1 MANKERQYLPPLA
14 ELVDSLTVDQIK
26 EVMIPEQKESFAQ
39 EMEKIAHDID
49 LIIEERGLKLSARL
63 IRIIIAIA
71 QMNLHIWYNKDKMQN
86 DSEKYMDLLKLS
98 HQLNGIR
105 NQMKN
110 ILLEEAGDK
119 EKSARR
125 TNYNTDGLEGWD
137 ISIR

>member
-14 ELVDSLTVDQIK
+14 ELVDSLTIAQIK
-26 EVMIPEQKESFAQ
+26 EVMIPEHKESLAQ

-71 QMNLHIWYNKDKMQN
+71 QMNLHIWHNKDKMQN

-110 ILLEEAGDK
+110 ILLEGAGDK

>member
-1 MANKERQYLPPLA
+1 MADKERQYLPPLA
-14 ELVDSLTVDQIK
+14 ELVDSLTINQIK
-26 EVMIPEQKESFAQ
+26 EVMIPQHKESFAR
-39 EMEKIAHDID
+39 EMKKIAHDID
-49 LIIEERGLKLSARL
+49 LIIEERSLKLSARL

-71 QMNLHIWYNKDKMQN
+71 QMNLHIWHNKDKMKD
-86 DSEKYMDLLKLS
+86 DSEKYTELLKLS

-110 ILLEEAGDK
+110 MLLEEIGDK
-119 EKSARR
+119 EKSARK

>member
-26 EVMIPEQKESFAQ
+26 EVMIPQQKESFAQ
-39 EMEKIAHDID
+39 EMGKIAHDID
-49 LIIEERGLKLSARL
+49 LIIEERDLKLSARL

-71 QMNLHIWYNKDKMQN
+71 QMNLHIWYHKDKMQN
-86 DSEKYMDLLKLS
+86 DSEKYMDLLKLA
-98 HQLNGIR
+98 HQLNGVR
-105 NQMKN
+105 NRMKN
-110 ILLEEAGDK
+110 ILLEEVGDK
-119 EKSARR
+119 EKSARK

>member
-1 MANKERQYLPPLA
+1 MADKERQYLPPCA
-14 ELVDSLTVDQIK
+14 ELIDSLTINQIK
-26 EVMIPEQKESFAQ
+26 EVMIPQNKESFAR
-39 EMEKIAHDID
+39 EMEKIAHDVD

-71 QMNLHIWYNKDKMQN
+71 QMNLHIWHNKDKMKN
-86 DSEKYMDLLKLS
+86 DSEKYTELLKLS

-110 ILLEEAGDK
+110 MLLEEIGDK

>member
-1 MANKERQYLPPLA
+1 MVNKERQYLPPLA
-14 ELVDSLTVDQIK
+14 ELVDSLTIDQIK
-26 EVMIPEQKESFAQ
+26 EVMIPEHKESFAQ
-39 EMEKIAHDID
+39 EMEKLAHDID

-63 IRIIIAIA
+63 IRIIIAVA

-86 DSEKYMDLLKLS
+86 DSEKSMDLLKLS

>member
-14 ELVDSLTVDQIK
+14 ELIDSLTINQIK

-39 EMEKIAHDID
+39 EMEKITHDID
-49 LIIEERGLKLSARL
+49 LIIEERNLKLSARL

-71 QMNLHIWYNKDKMQN
+71 QMNLYIWHNKDKMQN
-86 DSEKYMDLLKLS
+86 DPEQYMDLLKIS
-98 HQLNGIR
+98 HQLNGVR

-110 ILLEEAGDK
+110 ILLEEVGDK
-119 EKSARR
+119 EKSARK
-125 TNYNTDGLEGWD
+125 TNYNTDGLQGWD

>member
-1 MANKERQYLPPLA
+1 MASKERQYLPPLT
-14 ELVDSLTVDQIK
+14 ELIDSLTINQIK
-26 EVMIPEQKESFAQ
+26 EALIPENNESFAK
-39 EMEKIAHDID
+39 EMEKITHDID
-49 LIIEERGLKLSARL
+49 LIIEERDLKLSSRL

-71 QMNLHIWYNKDKMQN
+71 QMNLHIWYNKDKMQ
-86 DSEKYMDLLKLS
+86 DEPEKYTELLKLA
-98 HQLNGIR
+98 HQLNGVR

-119 EKSARR
+119 EKSARK